1 MLSPRRLRLLAIA
14 FVGVLATYSGVWMY
28 YIRLQESANARG
40 FDYAYSPSARAV
52 EVRSVRADGAAAKAG
67 LGPGDRIV
75 AIDGVP
81 LDRYRVF
88 LDAFGR
94 RPAGAVLSLEVMRAG
109 GSRRVAI

>member
-28 YIRLQESANARG
+28 YIRCRNAANARG

-67 LGPGDRIV
+67 LHPGDRIV

-81 LDRYRVF
+81 LDRVPRVS
-88 LDAFGR
+88 GR
-94 RPAGAVLSLEVMRAG
+94 VRSPARRAQCC
-109 GSRRVAI
+109 RWR